1 MKNKTVEVNEGHLME
16 GGSQHIKKFGLCKKE
31 RGVTVKEI
39 QSDLQFGEMALA
51 EV

>member
-1 MKNKTVEVNEGHLME
+1 MKNKTFEVNEGHLME
-16 GGSQHIKKFGLCKKE
+16 GRPQHIKKFGLCKNE